1 MPPSVLL
8 SLLLASIYGLLFHS
22 LLGRRL
28 WQLPCYWFSAVT
40 GFFAG
45 EAVAVL
51 TGTDLVRV
59 GNVPLVAATLGA
71 LVGLGICWFF
81 TSPQPEA
88 RATRRRSRR

>member
-22 LLGRRL
+22 LFGRRL
-28 WQLPCYWFSAVT
+28 WQLPCYWLAAVV

-45 EAVAVL
+45 EVVAVL
-51 TGTDLVRV
+51 AGVTLLRV
-59 GNVPLVAATLGA
+59 GTVPLATATAGA

-81 TSPQPEA
+81 TSPP
-88 RATRRRSRR
+88 ATRAQRRGARR